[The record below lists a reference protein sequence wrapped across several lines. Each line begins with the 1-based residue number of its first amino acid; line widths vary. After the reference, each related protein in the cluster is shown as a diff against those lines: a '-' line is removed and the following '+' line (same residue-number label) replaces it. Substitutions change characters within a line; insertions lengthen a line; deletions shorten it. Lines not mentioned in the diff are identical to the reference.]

1 MCVSP
6 ARLERCASTANGR
19 HRFHRSAQANVATLA
34 SAPLLALVRWS
45 TVGIRRCTA
54 RCDTIFICQEAAAR
68 RRRRR
73 RSLVVVA
80 DGVSTFP
87 RQLNKLGGF
96 SLSDRR
102 KEIFFSDWLHSN
114 KNPSVDPIFCFFLL
128 KLTKVDNE
136 MSSEYERHCTTTW
149 RCHNK

>member
-73 RSLVVVA
+73 SLVVVA

-102 KEIFFSDWLHSN
+102 KEIFFLTGSIQT
-114 KNPSVDPIFCFFLL
+114 KIPPSIQFSVFFLL

-136 MSSEYERHCTTTW
+136 MSSEYERHCTTT
-149 RCHNK
+149 